1 MAKNSST
8 FSIAIKLIADQF
20 SKGIK
25 GIERQIKGLGGF
37 IKGAFALGTITA
49 FGRQLIQVSSEF
61 EDAMARVHAVSNA
74 SAEDFKRMSAE
85 ARRLGATTKFTA
97 TEAANALENLTRNG
111 LTAQQATTAL
121 SGTLKLAQA
130 NAIGLAE
137 AANITTNVM
146 NMFGLTTRNTEQ
158 INDVLSRTAA
168 NSATNISQLYEA
180 LINAAPTAHNLN
192 ISLEEVSAALGS
204 MAQRGV
210 KGAESGTQLR
220 MALTK
225 MVDPKIVAK
234 MNEMGVAID
243 EQTIRSEG
251 LLKTIQR
258 LKDANLD
265 LSDLVKIFSQ
275 RGAQGMAQLINSY
288 NDFERLLLVLQDDEH
303 TTSRMFQ
310 QGIGST
316 KNSLLMLKSAYQEL
330 LITIGESSRGPFN
343 AIIKYLTDVVKNCK
357 TLGGMFANLASVI
370 IPLFASKVVAAM
382 LTFKAEM
389 AKGVASALAL
399 KAAMGNVIGI
409 IATLVTWVGT
419 NFVLS
424 LTRTNREIKQ
434 LDGEM
439 LQWSKDCTKARH
451 SVDDLVK
458 KLGTNYDKDTLNG
471 VVREA
476 CKMFPDFRDRILEAA
491 RAADD
496 TKSYDKLKGVLRE
509 ILSLQAAVSANAVL
523 NKLADTYTQK
533 IADELM
539 RLGKIFTGTSENVL
553 YETIKSTLGKAGKGD
568 ISAVYYAIA
577 DNIGRAGT
585 LNEAFDSVREELKAM
600 GIAIKEDTLRD
611 LVARAYASD
620 AAERVAATY
629 DRIGQNQKVIDADEK
644 KQQEAAQKAADAA
657 KETADKEEAAA
668 NAASKRKTAAEKLK
682 DIDDKYNQ
690 EIANAEDDLLN
701 GYINFSE
708 YTKKLA
714 EAAKKAYEELRDETG
729 KKGSDN
735 KYFET
740 RRNAERDQALTTK
753 INGKGIP
760 KVTGKAQTDD
770 ELAGIKEGIK
780 VEVHP
785 IVDIP
790 EYKAS
795 LAEKLRDLNDDIQEP
810 ISALNNFG
818 DALAR
823 IEHSFDTLS
832 DSNSSWIEKLKAVG
846 DILDN
851 TTKVVG
857 AVANAIE
864 LLGDKELVEAAKSLF
879 ANKLKRKDTAKNVA
893 ANTAEAGSG
902 AAASVASIPYIGP
915 FLAGAAVAS
924 IIALLA
930 NSLPKYAKGGFIEG
944 GSKYGDKLLARVN
957 AGEAILTARQQK
969 NFMDMANGKYNGG
982 GQVEFFISGKSLKGV
997 LRNFD
1002 GASSR
1007 ISGQKGF

>member
-1 MAKNSST
+1 MAKGAT
-8 FSIAIKLIADQF
+8 FQVAIKLISDQF
-20 SKGIK
+20 TKGIRN
-25 GIERQIKGLGGF
+25 IERQIKGLGGF

-49 FGRQLIQVSSEF
+49 FGKQMIQVSSEF

-74 SAEDFKRMSAE
+74 TAEDFKRMSEE

-111 LTAQQATTAL
+111 LTAKQATTAL

-168 NSATNISQLYEA
+168 NSATNITQLYEA
-180 LINAAPTAHNLN
+180 LANAAPTAHNLN

-243 EQTIRSEG
+243 EQSIRNEG

-258 LKDANLD
+258 LKDANLE

-275 RGAQGMAQLINSY
+275 RGAQGMAQLINAY
-288 NDFERLLLVLQDDEH
+288 NDFDRLLLILKDDER

-330 LITIGESSRGPFN
+330 LITIGESTRGPFN
-343 AIIKYLTDVVKNCK
+343 TIIKYLTDVVKNCK
-357 TLGGMFANLASVI
+357 TLGGMFANLASVV
-370 IPLFASKVVAAM
+370 IPLFASKVVSAM

-409 IATLVTWVGT
+409 VASLVTWIGT
-419 NFVLS
+419 NMVLS

-451 SVDDLVK
+451 EVGELVN
-458 KLGTNYDKDTLNG
+458 KLGTSYDKDTLNG

-523 NKLADTYTQK
+523 TKLADTYTQK

-539 RLGKIFTGTSENVL
+539 RIGKNFAGTSESVL

-568 ISAVYYAIA
+568 IGAVYYAIA
-577 DNIGRAGT
+577 DSIGRSGT

-611 LVARAYASD
+611 LVSRAYASD
-620 AAERVAATY
+620 NAEKVAATY
-629 DRIGQNQKVIDADEK
+629 DRIGQNQKVILADEE
-644 KQQEAAQKAADAA
+644 KQQEAARNAA
-657 KETADKEEAAA
+657 KTAQETETKEEAAA
-668 NAASKRKTAAEKLK
+668 NAATKRKNAAEKLAK
-682 DIDDKYNQ
+682 IDDKFNQ
-690 EIANAEDDLLN
+690 EIANAEDDLLHS
-701 GYINFSE
+701 YITFDD
-708 YTKKLA
+708 YIKKLA
-714 EAAKKAYEELRDETG
+714 AAAKQAYEDFRDETG
-729 KKGSDN
+729 KTGEDN
-735 KYFET
+735 KYFES
-740 RRNAERDQALTTK
+740 RERINQRVEKHEALK
-753 INGKGIP
+753 
-760 KVTGKAQTDD
+760 
-770 ELAGIKEGIK
+770 GIKETQQKYKGVVGK
-780 VEVHP
+780 VETKEELPIKVHP

-790 EYKAS
+790 EVGMTIDEGLESFWTGFKTGTDAI
-795 LAEKLRDLNDDIQEP
+795 NQ
-810 ISALNNFG
+810 FG
-818 DALAR
+818 DALGGLERAY
-823 IEHSFDTLS
+823 DTLT
-832 DSNSSWIEKLKAVG
+832 DSTSSFFDRIKAVG
-846 DILDN
+846 DIMESTKKAVNGVLDVI
-851 TTKVVG
+851 T
-857 AVANAIE
+857 
-864 LLGDKELVEAAKSLF
+864 LLGDAELASIAKETMVGKIKRREAAK
-879 ANKLKRKDTAKNVA
+879 DVA
-893 ANTAEAGSG
+893 ANTAKAGSG
-902 AAASVASIPYIGP
+902 AAASVASIPYVGP

-924 IIALLA
+924 ILALLA
-930 NSLPKYAKGGFIEG
+930 ASLPKFEKGGIIRG
-944 GSKYGDKLLARVN
+944 NSKYGDRLLARVN
-957 AGEAILTARQQK
+957 AGEAVLTQRQQK
-969 NFMDMANGKYNGG
+969 NFMDLANGKIGG
-982 GQVEFFISGKSLKGV
+982 AQQVQFHISGKDLKGV
-997 LRNFD
+997 LRNID
-1002 GASSR
+1002 NSNSR
-1007 ISGQKGF
+1007 ISGSRGL